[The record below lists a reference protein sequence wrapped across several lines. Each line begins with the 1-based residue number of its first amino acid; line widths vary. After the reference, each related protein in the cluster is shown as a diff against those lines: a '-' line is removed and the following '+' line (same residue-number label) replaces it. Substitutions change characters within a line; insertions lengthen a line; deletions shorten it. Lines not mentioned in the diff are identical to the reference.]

1 MNIETRDYAPHVVRV
16 GWNEGCNRVAM
27 VVKFGLHHLRG
38 NATPYFAI
46 TADGTENGRESFGG
60 CCHDL
65 ILQHL
70 PDLAD
75 VVALHLAD
83 SEGAPMHAEANGW
96 YWLGGMIGG
105 AGSKYHA
112 GTGSSAKTPTQCAAV
127 LAEHLRITEAEAR
140 RVAGRCNTVGKR
152 DGWKI
157 ARQEFAGYVDAQRP
171 RWKREADALI
181 RKYGLGVYGCGARCT
196 PAELLARLGAG
207 EVAA

>member
-16 GWNEGCNRVAM
+16 GWNEGYNRVAM

-38 NATPYFAI
+38 NATPYFSI

-83 SEGAPMHAEANGW
+83 SEGAPMHAAANGW
-96 YWLGGMIGG
+96 YWFGGMVDG
-105 AGSKYHA
+105 AGEKHHA
-112 GTGSSAKTPTQCAAV
+112 GTGSSAKTPTQCAAI
-127 LAEHLRITEAEAR
+127 LAEHLRITEQEAWR
-140 RVAGRCNTVGKR
+140 IAGLANKLGKR
-152 DGWKI
+152 DGWKA
-157 ARQEFAGYVDAQRP
+157 ARAYFGEYVDTLRP

-181 RKYGLGVYGCGARCT
+181 HKYKFGVFGDKPLTYDALVAQRAT
-196 PAELLARLGAG
+196 PQP
-207 EVAA
+207 VI